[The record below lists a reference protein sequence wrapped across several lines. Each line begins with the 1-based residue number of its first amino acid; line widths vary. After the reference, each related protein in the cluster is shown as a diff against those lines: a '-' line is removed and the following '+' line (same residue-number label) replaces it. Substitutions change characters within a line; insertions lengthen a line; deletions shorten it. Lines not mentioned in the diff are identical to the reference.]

1 MMTAAAASDGSANT
15 ADFLVVGGGLSGLTA
30 ARRLVQAGRS
40 CRVLE
45 AADAPGGRVRTD
57 WCEGFLLDRG
67 FQVFLPA
74 YPTAAQWLDLGRL
87 QLARFASGSLIQLGH
102 RRVVL
107 ADPWRHPWLA
117 IPSLLSPVGSW
128 IDKLRIDRFRRRV
141 CRGRIEDLFVGGST
155 TAAERLRQQGFSPRI
170 VERFFRPFLGGI
182 FLESELATSSQML
195 EFVFRMFA
203 LGPATLPAGGMEAIP
218 RQLAAGLPKGT
229 IRCFQSVADISG
241 MKVRTADGQS
251 WQAKRGV
258 IVATEG
264 SAAARLLGEPAPVAE
279 HGTSC
284 LYFAVTNLPISP
296 RWLLLNGQLPQRVGP
311 EDSDAA
317 ERVEVSRPSV
327 DAPVINNL
335 CVPSG
340 VQSSYAPAGQ
350 HLVSVS
356 VVGCDR
362 LAGSED
368 LESSVRRQLREWFG
382 GQVDSWRHLRTY
394 HIPSALPDQRRL
406 RGSNSESADRH
417 RVGPGLYRCGD
428 YLWHGSIEGAMQS
441 GLKAA
446 NLALESAGGA

>member
-1 MMTAAAASDGSANT
+1 MTAAAASDSSSDT
-15 ADFLVVGGGLSGLTA
+15 ADFLVIGGGLAGLTA

-45 AADAPGGRVRTD
+45 AAEAPGGRVRTD

-74 YPTAAQWLDLGRL
+74 YPTAAQWLDVGRL
-87 QLARFASGSLIQLGH
+87 QLASFASGSLIQLGH

-107 ADPWRHPWLA
+107 ADPWRHPLLA
-117 IPSLLSPVGSW
+117 IPSLLSPAGSML
-128 IDKLRIDRFRRRV
+128 DKLRIDTFRRRV
-141 CRGRIEDLFVGGST
+141 CRGRIEDLFVGGAT

-170 VERFFRPFLGGI
+170 IERFFRPFLGGI
-182 FLESELATSSQML
+182 FLESELVTSSQML
-195 EFVFRMFA
+195 EFVFRMFS

-218 RQLAAGLPKGT
+218 RQLAAGLPRRT
-229 IRCFQSVADISG
+229 IRCFQSVAEISG
-241 MKVRTADGQS
+241 LQVTTADGRRWRARQ
-251 WQAKRGV
+251 GV

-264 SAAARLLGEPAPVAE
+264 SAAARLLGESAAVAE

-284 LYFAVTNLPISP
+284 LYFAVTNLPFSP
-296 RWLLLNGQLPQRVGP
+296 RWLLLNGQLPKPADRG
-311 EDSDAA
+311 EA
-317 ERVEVSRPSV
+317 VSGEPGESASPGV
-327 DAPVINNL
+327 DLPIINNL

-340 VQSSYAPAGQ
+340 VQPSYAPAGQ

-362 LAGSED
+362 LAGRED
-368 LESSVRRQLREWFG
+368 LEPLVRRQLRAWFG
-382 GQVDSWRHLRTY
+382 GQVDAWRHLRTY

-406 RGSNSESADRH
+406 GSSQAQSTDRH
-417 RVGPGLYRCGD
+417 RVGSGLYRCGD

-441 GLKAA
+441 GLTAA
-446 NLALESAGGA
+446 NLALESARGA